1 MEIQSVS
8 YECVAKDRDKLLDTI
23 YYMNMNSFWKNKK
36 VLVTGGSGFIGSHVV
51 EKLVRMGAKVKILD
65 RISNG
70 KLKYIEYLKRDIEII
85 HGECVDPDASVKACN
100 SMDVVMN
107 LAAHVGGIEY
117 NRTHQATMLHDNIVI
132 ATSMIEA
139 ARKAKVERFL
149 VVSSA
154 CVYPHDAIVP
164 TPESEGVRG
173 EPEPTNSGYG
183 WAKRY
188 AELLG
193 KLYSEEYGMKVGI
206 VRPYNAYGP
215 RDHFSPE
222 SSHVIPA
229 LIKRVM
235 DGENPITVW
244 GSGKQTRAF
253 LYVEDFTDGLIQA
266 IEEYPVPDPINIGT
280 DEEISIG
287 DLIKMIIKIS
297 GKNSDIQF
305 DITKPDGSPRR
316 NSDNTKAK
324 EKTGFTAKTS
334 LAEGLHKT
342 IEWYAKE
349 YLANRNTT

>member
-1 MEIQSVS
+1 
-8 YECVAKDRDKLLDTI
+8 
-23 YYMNMNSFWKNKK
+23 MNTASFWKNKK
-36 VLVTGGSGFIGSHVV
+36 VLVAGGSGFIGSHVV
-51 EKLVRMGAKVKILD
+51 ERLVTYGAKVRVLD
-65 RISNG
+65 RMTDG
-70 KLKYIEYLKRDIEII
+70 KIKNIEYLKNEVEFIRGD
-85 HGECVDPDASVKACN
+85 CTDPIVARKACRQ
-100 SMDVVMN
+100 SEIVMN

-117 NRTHQATMLHDNIVI
+117 NMSHQCTMLHDNMVI
-132 ATSMIEA
+132 SSSMMEA
-139 ARKAKVERFL
+139 ARKERVERFL

-164 TPESEGVRG
+164 TPESEGTRG

-193 KLYSEEYGMKVGI
+193 KLYAEEYGMKIGI

-229 LIKRVM
+229 LITRVM
-235 DGENPITVW
+235 KNENPVVVW

-253 LYVEDFTDGLIQA
+253 LYVEDFADGLIQA
-266 IEEYPVPDPINIGT
+266 IEKYPIPDPVNIGT

-287 DLIKMIIKIS
+287 DLVRMIIKIS
-297 GKNSDIQF
+297 GKKTKVVF
-305 DITKPDGSPRR
+305 DTTKPDGSPKR

-324 EKTGFTAKTS
+324 EKIGFTARIS
-334 LAEGLHKT
+334 LEEGLRKT
-342 IEWYAKE
+342 IEWYRMGK
-349 YLANRNTT
+349 LCS